1 MVVEFEAGKESEF
14 DQGKERP
21 VKVMVVDDS
30 ATIRRTAEDL
40 LTSEGFA
47 VLTSED
53 GFQALAKM
61 VDSQPDIVF
70 MDVGMPRLNGYQ
82 ACSVIKNSRLFRK
95 TPVVM
100 LSSKDGLFD
109 KARGRLVGAE
119 QFISKPFTRKDL
131 LESIRR
137 YVPLS

>member
-1 MVVEFEAGKESEF
+1 MEFEAGKESEF
-14 DQGKERP
+14 EQRKVHA

-40 LTSEGFA
+40 LSSEGFA
-47 VLTSED
+47 VFTSED

-100 LSSKDGLFD
+100 LSSQDGLFD

>member
-1 MVVEFEAGKESEF
+1 
-14 DQGKERP
+14 
-21 VKVMVVDDS
+21 MVVDDS

>member
-1 MVVEFEAGKESEF
+1 MEFEAGKETGFE
-14 DQGKERP
+14 QARTI
-21 VKVMVVDDS
+21 KVMVVDDS

-40 LTSEGFA
+40 LKSEGFA
-47 VLTSED
+47 VFTAED

-61 VDSQPDIVF
+61 GDNQPDIVF

-119 QFISKPFTRKDL
+119 QFISKPFTRRDL

-137 YVPLS
+137 YVPRS

>member
-1 MVVEFEAGKESEF
+1 MELEEGKNTGVE
-14 DQGKERP
+14 QGKLRTI
-21 VKVMVVDDS
+21 KVMVVDDS

-47 VLTSED
+47 VFTSDD

-61 VDSQPDIVF
+61 VDSHPDIVF

-95 TPVVM
+95 TPVIM